1 MVEITGVRF
10 NNAGKVYYFDPK
22 RQKLKVGTSVLV
34 ETARGV
40 EMGRIVIA
48 NKDVEDSEIVAP
60 LKPIIRAATEEDFAQ
75 VKVNKEKE
83 KDAFIVAN
91 EQIREHGLKMKL
103 VDVEYTFDRSKIL
116 FYFTADG
123 RVDFRELVK
132 SLAGIFHTRIE
143 LRQIGVRDEARQLG
157 SFGICGRYVC
167 CGTFLDDFKPVSIK
181 MAKEQGLS
189 LNPSKISGVC
199 GRLMCCLQYEQNAYE
214 DMLKKLPAKGAVADT
229 PDGRGVI
236 VDVATL
242 KGEVRVKFD
251 DGDVTRFGMYKVE
264 DIKTKGGRYSKNAN
278 TESESEPGE
287 VSEELAALMNEECEA
302 VTESDGADTIET
314 RTNKNRGARANK
326 KRRDRR
332 KNKNRAADA
341 SAITENRENNGE
353 DKNERRGG
361 YRKFD
366 KKGKRGGKRGNDSAS
381 EEKPSVKSSADS
393 SNTD

>member
-22 RQKLKVGTSVLV
+22 GQRLKIGTSVLV
-34 ETARGV
+34 ETARGI
-40 EMGRIVIA
+40 EMGRIVIG
-48 NKDVEDSEIVAP
+48 NKEVDDSEIVPP
-60 LKPIIRAATEEDFAQ
+60 LKPILRIATEEDFAQ
-75 VKVNKEKE
+75 VKANKEKE
-83 KDAFIVAN
+83 KDAFIIAN

-167 CGTFLDDFKPVSIK
+167 CGTFLDDFKPVSIR

-214 DMLKKLPAKGAVADT
+214 DMLKRLPSKGTVVDT

-236 VDVATL
+236 VDIATL

-251 DGDVTRFGMYKVE
+251 DGDVTRYGMYKVE
-264 DIKTKGGRYSKNAN
+264 DIKTKGGRYNKNAAEEIDEV
-278 TESESEPGE
+278 TE
-287 VSEELAALMNEECEA
+287 VSEELAAIMNEDSGELTA
-302 VTESDGADTIET
+302 VETESVGGSNERSDKNKGG
-314 RTNKNRGARANK
+314 RSNKKRRSGRRNKNRGGAQNF
-326 KRRDRR
+326 
-332 KNKNRAADA
+332 
-341 SAITENRENNGE
+341 ENRESGE
-353 DKNERRGG
+353 NRQRKGG

-366 KKGKRGGKRGNDSAS
+366 KRAAKSEKGAGDSSHA
-381 EEKPSVKSSADS
+381 EKPNTHSQSDKSEAK
-393 SNTD
+393 